1 MTSHNTAV
9 MVEGKRLSLTNL
21 DKILYPESGTTKAE
35 VLQYFTAVGPLMVPL
50 LAGRPVTRKRWPD
63 GTSATPFFQK
73 NVDASTPDWVDRR
86 TMTHS
91 SKTITY
97 PLVDDLASLVYFAQ
111 AGSLEFHVPQWRFG
125 EGGAPLDP
133 DRLVID
139 LDPGPGVTLEE
150 CAEVA
155 LRVRDRLADRGLGAL
170 PVTSGSK
177 GIHLYAGV
185 GEGWTAARCVEFAK
199 SIAVELERE
208 TPKSVISKM
217 TRAERAGRVFV
228 DWSQNSASK
237 TTVSPYSLR
246 GTARPTVA
254 APRTWDELAHPGLR
268 QLDFR
273 EVLDRIAGG
282 GEQPGIPSA
291 PEAEPAGAAPR
302 ARRSGADDLV
312 PMLASAATIE
322 DFAPQAD
329 PEVWALE
336 PKLDGIRALVHFDH
350 DADSGTSSVRLV
362 SRSGL
367 DLTAG
372 YPELL
377 AVPEGLHGHSGV
389 LDGEIVSL
397 GDDGAPSFGRLQRRM
412 GLTKPRDVRAAAEQD
427 PVLLEIFDVLQL
439 DGTSLRAK
447 VYRDRRRVL
456 EAIRLDEGGAWLVL
470 ALAPADF
477 GEALESS
484 RTARMEGLV
493 AKRWDSTYRGGRSA
507 AWRKLK
513 HFSDLE
519 VVLGGW
525 QPGEGR
531 RSGGIGSLLLGV
543 PEVGGGL
550 RYVGKVG
557 TGFSDAAL
565 TRLAQLLGDL
575 SVDSTPFGDSVPA
588 ADARHAHWVRPELVG
603 EVRYSELTGDGR
615 LRHPSWRGLRPDKSP
630 DQVEGILSGGA

>member
-1 MTSHNTAV
+1 MSHNTAV

-21 DKILYPESGTTKAE
+21 DKVLYPETGTTKAE
-35 VLQYFTAVGPLMVPL
+35 ILQYFTAVGPLMVPL

-63 GTSATPFFQK
+63 GVSATPFFQK

-97 PLVDDLASLVYFAQ
+97 PIVDDLASLVYFAQ

-125 EGGAPLDP
+125 AGGVPMDP

-155 LRVRDRLADRGLGAL
+155 LRVRDRLADSGLGAL

-177 GIHLYAGV
+177 GIHLYAGI

-199 SIAVELERE
+199 KIAVELERE
-208 TPKSVISKM
+208 TPTSVISKM
-217 TRAERAGRVFV
+217 TRAERAGKVFV

-246 GTARPTVA
+246 GTASPNVA
-254 APRTWDELAHPGLR
+254 APRTWDELTRPGLR
-268 QLDFR
+268 QLDFH
-273 EVLDRIAGG
+273 EVLDRISEGG
-282 GEQPGIPSA
+282 AQPGIPPAPA
-291 PEAEPAGAAPR
+291 PERARPQRRSRAAPT
-302 ARRSGADDLV
+302 GDLA
-312 PMLASAATIE
+312 PMLASAVTVA
-322 DFAPQAD
+322 DFTSRAD

-350 DADSGTSSVRLV
+350 DAESGVSTVRLV
-362 SRSGL
+362 SRSGS
-367 DLTAG
+367 DLTPG

-377 AVPEGLHGHSGV
+377 DVPEGLHGHSGV
-389 LDGEIVSL
+389 LDGEIVVL
-397 GDDGAPSFGRLQRRM
+397 GEDGAPSFGRLQQRM
-412 GLTKPRDVRAAAEQD
+412 GLTKPRDVRAAAAKN

-456 EAIRLDEGGAWLVL
+456 DAIRLGEDETWRVL
-470 ALAPADF
+470 ELAPADL

-493 AKRWDSTYRGGRSA
+493 AKRWDSTYRAGRSA
-507 AWRKLK
+507 SWLKLK
-513 HFSDLE
+513 HYSDLE
-519 VVLGGW
+519 VVVGGW
-525 QPGEGR
+525 QQGEGR
-531 RSGGIGSLLLGV
+531 RAGGVGSLLLGV
-543 PEVGGGL
+543 PGGADGL

-557 TGFSDAAL
+557 TGFSDATL
-565 TRLAQLLGDL
+565 TRLARLLADA
-575 SVDSTPFGDSVPA
+575 SADSSPFGHSVPA
-588 ADARHAHWVRPELVG
+588 VDARAAHWVRPEIVG

-615 LRHPSWRGLRPDKSP
+615 LRHPSWRGLRPDKDP
-630 DQVEGILSGGA
+630 DQVAGLG

>member
-1 MTSHNTAV
+1 MTHNTAV

-21 DKILYPESGTTKAE
+21 DKVLYPATGTTKAE
-35 VLQYFTAVGPLMVPL
+35 VLQYFTTVGPLMVPL

-86 TMTHS
+86 TMTHT

-97 PLVDDLASLVYFAQ
+97 PIVDDLAALVYFAQ
-111 AGSLEFHVPQWRFG
+111 SGSLEFHVPQWRFG
-125 EGGAPLDP
+125 AGGEPMDP

-185 GEGWTAARCVEFAK
+185 GEGWTAARCVELAK
-199 SIAVELERE
+199 KIAVELERE
-208 TPKSVISKM
+208 TPKSVISRM
-217 TRAERAGRVFV
+217 ARAERAGKVFV

-246 GTARPTVA
+246 GTAEPNVA
-254 APRTWDELAHPGLR
+254 APRTWEELTGPGLR

-273 EVLDRIAGG
+273 EVLERIAGAA
-282 GEQPGIPSA
+282 QPGIPPA
-291 PEAEPAGAAPR
+291 PEPERTGAS
-302 ARRSGADDLV
+302 RRSRGATSDEFT
-312 PMLASAATIE
+312 PMLASAATVE
-322 DFAPQAD
+322 DFATRAD

-350 DADSGTSSVRLV
+350 DPDSGLSTVRLV
-362 SRSGL
+362 SRNGL

-377 AVPEGLHGHSGV
+377 TVPEGLHGHSGV
-389 LDGEIVSL
+389 LDGEVVVL
-397 GDDGAPSFGRLQRRM
+397 GDDGAPSFGRLQQRM
-412 GLTKPRDVRAAAEQD
+412 GLTKPRDVRAAAEKN

-447 VYRDRRRVL
+447 VYRDRRLVL
-456 EAIRLDEGGAWLVL
+456 DAIRLDFDATWRVL
-470 ALAPADF
+470 ALAPADL

-507 AWRKLK
+507 SWLKLK

-519 VVLGGW
+519 VVVGGW

-531 RSGGIGSLLLGV
+531 RSKGIGSLLLGV
-543 PEVGGGL
+543 PDGSGRL
-550 RYVGKVG
+550 RYLGKVG

-565 TRLAQLLGDL
+565 ARLAALMGDS
-575 SVDSTPFGDSVPA
+575 SVDVSPFHDTVPA
-588 ADARHAHWVRPELVG
+588 ADARTAHWVRPELVG

-630 DQVEGILSGGA
+630 DQLTEPKQD